1 MDVNRKMSRRGFV
14 ALTGAASLSA
24 LLAACGGGG
33 GEAAEPAAPAEPA
46 EPAEP
51 APAEPAPAE
60 PAPAESPPAETGE
73 AASPALAEG
82 PTFDPASEPDGPVT
96 FFEWAGYDD
105 TAPWMWKTYTSGEYA
120 QSSPLKFEFLENDI
134 QALAKVAS
142 GYSPDVI
149 HPCIAYWPDFQ
160 AAGLIQPWDKALL
173 PDYEGIPEAIRGPGV
188 SEDGLIYHVPF
199 DIGFSSLV
207 YRADKIPITPEEE
220 SWSLLLDPAYEG
232 KLATYSDPVTII
244 KIGALINAGE
254 PIDPN
259 KLDSDQIAAAKE
271 TMIKAKPQIRNFWS
285 GNQDNINDFINGN
298 VWATYMWPDGY
309 LQALRHEKLQ
319 GVDVRYMWPKE
330 GRLAWVCGFVL
341 HANTERPGRATLA
354 IAAANTPQAAASL
367 TDVFAYGSAQQAGV
381 TDLIKDKELISIFSL
396 DDPSAF
402 APPRAWFE
410 QPLPNRQEYSEAG
423 EAVKAA

>member
-1 MDVNRKMSRRGFV
+1 MDENSKLSRRGFV

-24 LLAACGGGG
+24 LLAACGGGE
-33 GEAAEPAAPAEPA
+33 EAAEPAAPAEPSEPA
-46 EPAEP
+46 APAEPSEPAEP
-51 APAEPAPAE
+51 AAPA
-60 PAPAESPPAETGE
+60 S
-73 AASPALAEG
+73 
-82 PTFDPASEPDGPVT
+82 PTFDPASEPDGPIT

-105 TAPWMWKTYTSGEYA
+105 TAPWMWQTYTDSEYNA
-120 QSSPLKFEFLENDI
+120 GSPLKFEFLENDI

-142 GYSPDVI
+142 GYTPDVI

-160 AAGLIQPWDKALL
+160 AAGLIQPFDTALL
-173 PDYEGIPEAIRGPGV
+173 PDLEGIPEDIRSGGV
-188 SEDGLIYHVPF
+188 EEETGLTYHVPF

-207 YRADKIPITPEEE
+207 YRADKIPITTEEE

-259 KLDSDQIAAAKE
+259 VLTSEQIQAAKE
-271 TMIKAKPQIRNFWS
+271 TMIEAKPQIRNFWS
-285 GNQDNINDFINGN
+285 GNQDNIDDFINGN

-309 LQALRHEKLQ
+309 LQALRHEKLA

-341 HANTERPGRATLA
+341 HANSERPGRATLA
-354 IAAANTPQAAASL
+354 VAAANTPAAAAAL
-367 TDVFAYGSAQQAGV
+367 TDNFAYGGAQQEGV
-381 TDLIKDKELISIFSL
+381 QELIQDKELISIFSL

-402 APPRAWFE
+402 APPRTWFE
-410 QPLPNRQEYSEAG
+410 KFLPNRQEYAEAG

>member
-1 MDVNRKMSRRGFV
+1 MSRPSEEGLWMDENSKLSRRGFV

-24 LLAACGGGG
+24 LLAACGGG
-33 GEAAEPAAPAEPA
+33 EAAAEPAGRPSPRRRRRAPRSRPSARRAAAPAV
-46 EPAEP
+46 
-51 APAEPAPAE
+51 
-60 PAPAESPPAETGE
+60 
-73 AASPALAEG
+73 
-82 PTFDPASEPDGPVT
+82 PTFDPATEPDGPVT

-105 TAPWMWKTYTSGEYA
+105 TAPWMWQTYTDSEYNA
-120 QSSPLKFEFLENDI
+120 GSPLKFEFLENDI

-160 AAGLIQPWDKALL
+160 AAGLIQPFDTALL
-173 PDYEGIPEAIRGPGV
+173 PDLRRNPRGHPERRRQ
-188 SEDGLIYHVPF
+188 EDTGLTYHVPF

-232 KLATYSDPVTII
+232 QLATYSDPVTII

-259 KLDSDQIAAAKE
+259 ELTSEQIQAAKE

-285 GNQDNINDFINGN
+285 DNQDNIDDFINGN

-309 LQALRHEKLQ
+309 LQAIRHEKLE
-319 GVDVRYMWPKE
+319 GVDVATCGRRKAASPGSAASCSTRPPSGRAGDACRRRGE
-330 GRLAWVCGFVL
+330 HAGGGRLADRRLRVRRG
-341 HANTERPGRATLA
+341 
-354 IAAANTPQAAASL
+354 AAGTASRSSSR
-367 TDVFAYGSAQQAGV
+367 TRS
-381 TDLIKDKELISIFSL
+381 
-396 DDPSAF
+396 
-402 APPRAWFE
+402 
-410 QPLPNRQEYSEAG
+410 
-423 EAVKAA
+423 

>member
-14 ALTGAASLSA
+14 ALTGAASLGA
-24 LLAACGGGG
+24 LLAACGGGE
-33 GEAAEPAAPAEPA
+33 EAAEPAAPPA

-60 PAPAESPPAETGE
+60 PAPAEPAPAEPAE
-73 AASPALAEG
+73 PAAPAG
-82 PTFDPASEPDGPVT
+82 PTFDPASESDGPIT

-105 TAPWMWKTYTSGEYA
+105 TAPWMWENYTSSEYA
-120 QSSPLKFEFLENDI
+120 AGSPLKFEFLENDI

-160 AAGLIQPWDKALL
+160 AAGLIQPFDTALL
-173 PDYEGIPEAIRGPGV
+173 PDLEGIPEDIRLGGV
-188 SEDGLIYHVPF
+188 EEETGLTYHVPF

-207 YRADKIPITPEEE
+207 YRADKIPIAPEEE
-220 SWSLLLDPAYEG
+220 SWSILLDPAYEG

-254 PIDPN
+254 GG
-259 KLDSDQIAAAKE
+259 LDVNALTSEQIQAAKE
-271 TMIKAKPQIRNFWS
+271 TMIQAKPQIRNFWS
-285 GNQDNINDFINGN
+285 GNQDNIDDFINGN

-309 LQALRHEKLQ
+309 LQALRHEKLA

-341 HANTERPGRATLA
+341 HANSERPGRATLA
-354 IAAANTPQAAASL
+354 VAAANTPAAAAAL
-367 TDVFAYGSAQQAGV
+367 TDNFAYGAAQQNGV
-381 TDLIKDKELISIFSL
+381 QELIKDKELITIFSL

-402 APPRAWFE
+402 APPRTWFE
-410 QPLPNRQEYSEAG
+410 RFLPNRQEYAEAG